1 MIFSS
6 KIVFQCRFFS
16 SHFILFN
23 LMNNFS
29 AGPVFF
35 SFNFLHQAYFSFWCN
50 FRGQAEKWFT
60 KLFFIKNILD
70 EIRSKKALVKNQFYL
85 FIIEKV
91 SSFFINFV
99 FIEKCGLGK
108 NYSSTFSMK
117 KYAEFHQNKFSSSN
131 IIFILYPVEVQSQEH
146 ILLKKIYLT
155 EKNSPLSY
163 RKNLIKYVTI
173 FNRIL
178 YLMILK

>member
-29 AGPVFF
+29 AGPGFFNFF
-35 SFNFLHQAYFSFWCN
+35 SFNFLHHAYFSFWCN

-146 ILLKKIYLT
+146 ILLKKYI
-155 EKNSPLSY
+155 
-163 RKNLIKYVTI
+163 
-173 FNRIL
+173 
-178 YLMILK
+178 